1 MEVKWIVWGDRIN
14 QCQSWNQD
22 PWLLGSVLSTTQS
35 SLLLLLKMMIEF
47 ALGNS
52 KRTIVLFS
60 LILQVN
66 VYSKQS
72 QGLAVNSLFP
82 AHWMLLP
89 YEDTFINFPNR
100 KSNKAILII
109 KDVAIRVPKAISL
122 VLSFLFLQISL
133 GEIQRSLVALI
144 GSETS
149 KGAFQPK
156 LSCDFT
162 AYGSSNKALWKSSC
176 ARKYLFGNQKSAG
189 PRFIF

>member
-1 MEVKWIVWGDRIN
+1 
-14 QCQSWNQD
+14 
-22 PWLLGSVLSTTQS
+22 
-35 SLLLLLKMMIEF
+35 MMIEF

-89 YEDTFINFPNR
+89 YEDTFINSPNR

-162 AYGSSNKALWKSSC
+162 A
-176 ARKYLFGNQKSAG
+176 
-189 PRFIF
+189 